1 MARYTENY
9 DLLLPEEEDIYDVA
23 DYNENFEAIDALM
36 AENEETAREI
46 NRKLGT
52 PEGEETVFSLLKG
65 NSSIIKSIQR
75 VTYSRPNNT
84 TAGSIGIREVNPEK
98 CIVLFERY
106 YDTANLGAAKLEYA
120 LTATAINVT
129 HNSSS
134 TNNSLIVG
142 FWVIE
147 FN

>member
-1 MARYTENY
+1 MSTFTENY
-9 DLLLPEEEDIYDVA
+9 NLIKPNPTDYYDVA
-23 DYNENFEAIDALM
+23 DYNENFDAIDALM

-65 NSSIIKSIQR
+65 GNSIIKSIQR
-75 VTYSRPNNT
+75 VTYNRPLNT
-84 TAGSIGIREVNPEK
+84 KNGSIKIKEVNPEK
-98 CIVLFERY
+98 CIVLFERLF
-106 YDTANLGAAKLEYA
+106 DTTNYGLSKLEYT
-120 LTATAINVT
+120 LTATAIDVS
-129 HNSSS
+129 HSSVGS
-134 TNNSLIVG
+134 DTLIVG